1 MAESDTIKLVTSNR
15 KARHEYF
22 IVQSYEAGIVLTGT
36 EVKSLR
42 AGKCNLTDSYALID
56 NGEIWLT
63 GFHISEF
70 THGNLNNHDP
80 MRKRKLLL
88 NRSEIRKLQNKVN
101 EKGCTLIV
109 LSIYFK
115 NGNAKAELALAKG
128 KKLYDKRETIA
139 KKDLEREMQR
149 KVKL

>member
-1 MAESDTIKLVTSNR
+1 MADNENIKLVTSNR

-22 IVQSYEAGIVLTGT
+22 VVQSYEAGIVLTGT

-42 AGKCNLTDSYALID
+42 AGKCNLTDSYAVIEK
-56 NGEIWLT
+56 GEIWLT

-80 MRKRKLLL
+80 LRKRKLLL
-88 NRSEIRKLQNKVN
+88 KRNEIRKLQIKVN
-101 EKGCTLIV
+101 EKGFTLIV

-115 NGNAKAELALAKG
+115 NGKAKAELALARG

-149 KVKL
+149 KIKL

>member
-115 NGNAKAELALAKG
+115 NGKAKAELALAKG